1 MRRTI
6 CITLVVLAAAM
17 AVCTL
22 VHVNVNRV
30 VTHAL
35 HLRTEAIEAMD
46 EGDVQRAEERLVE
59 LAGFI
64 GRNQDWLQ
72 MVCQHSDLHEIK
84 ADIID
89 AQAAIEFGI
98 EDDFYQAIYR
108 FGEGMDHIAGIEEIS
123 LANLY

>member
-6 CITLVVLAAAM
+6 CITLAVLAAALT
-17 AVCTL
+17 ACTL
-22 VHVNVNRV
+22 VHVHVNRV

-59 LAGFI
+59 LAGYI
-64 GRNQDWLQ
+64 GRKQNWLQ

-98 EDDFYQAIYR
+98 EDDFYQAVYR
-108 FGEGMDHIAGIEEIS
+108 FGEGMDHIGEIERIS